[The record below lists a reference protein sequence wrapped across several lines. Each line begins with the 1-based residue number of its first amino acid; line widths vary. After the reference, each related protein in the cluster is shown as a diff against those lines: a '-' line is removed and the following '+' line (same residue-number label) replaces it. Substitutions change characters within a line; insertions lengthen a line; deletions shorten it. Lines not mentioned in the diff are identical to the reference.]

1 MDLALGPGAAG
12 PSNVPAFLTKLWTLV
27 SDPDTDALICWSP
40 SGNSFHVFDQGQF
53 AKEVLPKYFKHNNMA
68 SFVRQLNMYG
78 FRKVVHIEQGGL
90 VKPERDDTEF
100 QHPCFLRGQEQ
111 LLENIKR
118 KVTSVSTLKSEDIK
132 IRQDSVTRLLTD
144 VQLMKGKQECMDSKL
159 LAMKHENEALWREVA
174 SLRQKHAQQ
183 QKVVNKL
190 IQFLISL
197 VQSNRILGV
206 KRKIPLMLSDSS
218 SAHSVPKYGRQY
230 SLEHVHGPGPYSVSI
245 KLHGTSTYSSSSL
258 YTSDAV
264 TSSGPIISDITELT
278 PTTPLA
284 SPGRSIDERPLSS
297 STLIRVKEEPPSPP
311 RSPRVLEASPGRP
324 SSMDTPL
331 SPTAFIDSILRESE
345 PNPAASNTAPVDTTG
360 VHAPAPPPSTPEKCL
375 SVACLDNLARAP
387 QMSGVARL
395 FPCPS
400 SSFLHGRVQ
409 PGNELSDHLDAMDSN
424 LDNLQTMLTS
434 HGFSVDTS
442 ALLDLFSPSVTM
454 PDMSLPD
461 LDSSLASIQE
471 LLSPQEP
478 PRPIEAENSNSDSG
492 KQLVHYTAQPL
503 FLLDP
508 DAVDTGNSE
517 LPVLF
522 ELGESSYFSEGDDY
536 TDDPTISLLT
546 GSEPPK
552 AKDPTVS

>member
-1 MDLALGPGAAG
+1 MDLPVGPGAAG

-40 SGNSFHVFDQGQF
+40 SGNSFHVLDQGQF
-53 AKEVLPKYFKHNNMA
+53 AKEVLPKYFKHSNMA

-118 KVTSVSTLKSEDIK
+118 KVTSVSTLRSEDIK
-132 IRQDSVTRLLTD
+132 IRQDSVTKLLTD
-144 VQLMKGKQECMDSKL
+144 VQLMKGKQESMDSKL

-206 KRKIPLMLSDSS
+206 KRKIPLMLNDGGP
-218 SAHSVPKYGRQY
+218 AHPMPKYGRQY
-230 SLEHVHGPGPYSVSI
+230 SLEHIHGPGPYPAPSPA
-245 KLHGTSTYSSSSL
+245 YSGSSL
-258 YTSDAV
+258 YSPDAV
-264 TSSGPIISDITELT
+264 ASSGPIISDITELA
-278 PTTPLA
+278 PSSPVA
-284 SPGRSIDERPLSS
+284 SLGGSVDERPLSS
-297 STLIRVKEEPPSPP
+297 SPLVRVKEEPPSPP
-311 RSPRVLEASPGRP
+311 QSPRAEGASPGRP
-324 SSMDTPL
+324 SSMVETPL
-331 SPTAFIDSILRESE
+331 SPTTLIDSILRESE
-345 PNPAASNTAPVDTTG
+345 PTPAASTTPLADTG
-360 VHAPAPPPSTPEKCL
+360 GRPPSPLPASAPEKCL

-387 QMSGVARL
+387 KMSGVARL

-400 SSFLHGRVQ
+400 SFLHGRVQ
-409 PGNELSDHLDAMDSN
+409 PGTELSDHLDAMDSN

-442 ALLDLFSPSVTM
+442 TLLDLFSPSVTV

-478 PRPIEAENSNSDSG
+478 PRPLEAEKSSPDSG

-503 FLLDP
+503 LLLDP
-508 DAVDTGNSE
+508 GSVDVGSSD

-522 ELGESSYFSEGDDY
+522 ELGEGSYFSEGDDY
-536 TDDPTISLLT
+536 SDDPTISLLT

>member
-1 MDLALGPGAAG
+1 MDLPVGPGAAG

-118 KVTSVSTLKSEDIK
+118 KVTSVSTLKNDDIK
-132 IRQDSVTRLLTD
+132 IRQDSVTKLLTD
-144 VQLMKGKQECMDSKL
+144 VQLMKGKQESMDSKL

-206 KRKIPLMLSDSS
+206 KRKIPLMLNDSS
-218 SAHSVPKYGRQY
+218 SAHSMPKYGRQY
-230 SLEHVHGPGPYSVSI
+230 SLEHIHGSGPYSAPSPA
-245 KLHGTSTYSSSSL
+245 YSGSSL
-258 YTSDAV
+258 YSPDAV
-264 TSSGPIISDITELT
+264 ASSGPIISDITELA
-278 PTTPLA
+278 PSSPLA
-284 SPGRSIDERPLSS
+284 SPGGSIDERPLSIS
-297 STLIRVKEEPPSPP
+297 PLVRVKEEPPSPS
-311 RSPRVLEASPGRP
+311 RSPRVEEASPGQPP
-324 SSMDTPL
+324 SVVETPL
-331 SPTAFIDSILRESE
+331 SPTTLIDSILRESE
-345 PNPAASNTAPVDTTG
+345 PAPAASATPLTEVGTC
-360 VHAPAPPPSTPEKCL
+360 PPSPPPASAPEKCL
-375 SVACLDNLARAP
+375 SVACLDKT
-387 QMSGVARL
+387 
-395 FPCPS
+395 
-400 SSFLHGRVQ
+400 
-409 PGNELSDHLDAMDSN
+409 ELSDHLDAMDSN
-424 LDNLQTMLTS
+424 LDNLQTMLTN

-442 ALLDLFSPSVTM
+442 ALLDVSPVPACTCTLPALGRSLTTLPSPQLFSPSVTV

-461 LDSSLASIQE
+461 LDSSLASVRRWHGGIGE
-471 LLSPQEP
+471 PGTSRIPHCNPPAPADPGAPLSPGTTQ
-478 PRPIEAENSNSDSG
+478 AS
-492 KQLVHYTAQPL
+492 
-503 FLLDP
+503 
-508 DAVDTGNSE
+508 
-517 LPVLF
+517 
-522 ELGESSYFSEGDDY
+522 
-536 TDDPTISLLT
+536 
-546 GSEPPK
+546 
-552 AKDPTVS
+552 

>member
-1 MDLALGPGAAG
+1 MDLPVGPGAAG

-90 VKPERDDTEF
+90 VKPEKDDTEF

-132 IRQDSVTRLLTD
+132 IRQDSVTKLLTD
-144 VQLMKGKQECMDSKL
+144 VQLMKGKQESMDSKL

-206 KRKIPLMLSDSS
+206 KRKIPLMLSDSGT
-218 SAHSVPKYGRQY
+218 AHPMPKYGRQY
-230 SLEHVHGPGPYSVSI
+230 SLEHVHSAAPFAASSP
-245 KLHGTSTYSSSSL
+245 TYSGSSL
-258 YTSDAV
+258 FSPDTVA
-264 TSSGPIISDITELT
+264 SSGPIISDITELA
-278 PTTPLA
+278 PASPSA
-284 SPGRSIDERPLSS
+284 SPGGSIDERPLSS
-297 STLIRVKEEPPSPP
+297 SPRVCVKEEPSSPP
-311 RSPRVLEASPGRP
+311 QSPQVEEVSLGQP
-324 SSMDTPL
+324 SSEVETPL
-331 SPTAFIDSILRESE
+331 SPTALIDSILRESE
-345 PNPAASNTAPVDTTG
+345 PTTAPSATQPTPLS
-360 VHAPAPPPSTPEKCL
+360 ATAPEKCL
-375 SVACLDNLARAP
+375 SVACLDNWARAP

-400 SSFLHGRVQ
+400 SSSLHGRVQ

-424 LDNLQTMLTS
+424 LDNLQTMLSS

-442 ALLDLFSPSVTM
+442 ALMDLFNPSVTV

-478 PRPIEAENSNSDSG
+478 PRPLEAESSSLDSG

-503 FLLDP
+503 FLVDP
-508 DAVDTGNSE
+508 GPMDVGGSD

-522 ELGESSYFSEGDDY
+522 ELGEGSYFSEGDDY
-536 TDDPTISLLT
+536 AEDPTISLLT

>member
-1 MDLALGPGAAG
+1 MDLPVGSGAAG

-40 SGNSFHVFDQGQF
+40 SGNSFHVYDQGQF

-118 KVTSVSTLKSEDIK
+118 KVTSTPRFCGAHHSDPPVGTQVSTLKSEDMK
-132 IRQDSVTRLLTD
+132 IHQDSVTKLLTD
-144 VQLMKGKQECMDSKL
+144 VQLMKGKQESMDSKL

-206 KRKIPLMLSDSS
+206 KRKIPLMLNDSG
-218 SAHSVPKYGRQY
+218 SAHSLPKYSRQY
-230 SLEHVHGPGPYSVSI
+230 SLEPIHGSGPYSAPSPA
-245 KLHGTSTYSSSSL
+245 YSSSSL
-258 YTSDAV
+258 YSPDAV
-264 TSSGPIISDITELT
+264 SSSGPIISDITELT
-278 PTTPLA
+278 PSSPVA

-297 STLIRVKEEPPSPP
+297 SPLVHVKEEPPSPP
-311 RSPRVLEASPGRP
+311 RSPPVEEASPGRQ
-324 SSMDTPL
+324 SSIVDTPL
-331 SPTAFIDSILRESE
+331 SPTALIDSILRESE
-345 PNPAASNTAPVDTTG
+345 PAPAASATTLPDVG
-360 VHAPAPPPSTPEKCL
+360 GRPPSTPPTSAPEKCL
-375 SVACLDNLARAP
+375 SVACLDKA
-387 QMSGVARL
+387 
-395 FPCPS
+395 
-400 SSFLHGRVQ
+400 
-409 PGNELSDHLDAMDSN
+409 ELSEHLDAMDSN
-424 LDNLQTMLTS
+424 LDNLQTMLSS

-442 ALLDLFSPSVTM
+442 ALLDLFSPSVTV
-454 PDMSLPD
+454 PDMNLPD

-471 LLSPQEP
+471 LLSPQDP
-478 PRPIEAENSNSDSG
+478 PRPLEAENSSPDSG

-503 FLLDP
+503 LLMDP
-508 DAVDTGNSE
+508 GPMDVGSSD

-522 ELGESSYFSEGDDY
+522 ELGEGSYFSEGDDY
-536 TDDPTISLLT
+536 ADDPTISLLT

>member
-1 MDLALGPGAAG
+1 MDLPVGPGAAG

-27 SDPDTDALICWSP
+27 SDPDTDALICWSS

-90 VKPERDDTEF
+90 VKPEKDDTEF

-132 IRQDSVTRLLTD
+132 IRQDSVTKLLTD
-144 VQLMKGKQECMDSKL
+144 VQLMKGKQESMDSKL

-206 KRKIPLMLSDSS
+206 KRKIPLMLSDSG
-218 SAHSVPKYGRQY
+218 SAHPMPKYGRQY
-230 SLEHVHGPGPYSVSI
+230 SLEHVHGAAPFAASSP
-245 KLHGTSTYSSSSL
+245 TYSGSSL
-258 YTSDAV
+258 FSPDAMA
-264 TSSGPIISDITELT
+264 SSGPIISDITELA
-278 PTTPLA
+278 PASPSA
-284 SPGRSIDERPLSS
+284 SPGGSIDERPLSS
-297 STLIRVKEEPPSPP
+297 SPRVRVKEEPPSPP
-311 RSPRVLEASPGRP
+311 QSPQVEEVSPRQP
-324 SSMDTPL
+324 SSEVETPL
-331 SPTAFIDSILRESE
+331 SPTALIDSILRESE
-345 PNPAASNTAPVDTTG
+345 PATTPSATQAAQDGDRNPTPL
-360 VHAPAPPPSTPEKCL
+360 PASTPEKCL
-375 SVACLDNLARAP
+375 SVACLDNWARAP

-400 SSFLHGRVQ
+400 SSSLHGRVQ

-442 ALLDLFSPSVTM
+442 ALMDLFNPSVTV

-478 PRPIEAENSNSDSG
+478 PRSLEAEDSGLDSG

-503 FLLDP
+503 FLVDP
-508 DAVDTGNSE
+508 GPVDVGGSD

-522 ELGESSYFSEGDDY
+522 ELGEGSYFSEGDDY
-536 TDDPTISLLT
+536 AEDPTISLLT
-546 GSEPPK
+546 GSETPK
-552 AKDPTVS
+552 AKDPTIS

>member
-1 MDLALGPGAAG
+1 MDLPVGPGAAG

-40 SGNSFHVFDQGQF
+40 SGNSFHVLDQGQF
-53 AKEVLPKYFKHNNMA
+53 AKEVLPKYFKHSNMA

-118 KVTSVSTLKSEDIK
+118 KVTSVSALRSEDMK
-132 IRQDSVTRLLTD
+132 IHQDSVTKLLTD
-144 VQLMKGKQECMDSKL
+144 VQLMKGKQESMDSKL

-206 KRKIPLMLSDSS
+206 KRKIPLMLNDGS
-218 SAHSVPKYGRQY
+218 SAHSMPKYGRQY
-230 SLEHVHGPGPYSVSI
+230 SLEHIHGSGPYSAPSPA
-245 KLHGTSTYSSSSL
+245 YSGSSL
-258 YTSDAV
+258 YPSDAV
-264 TSSGPIISDITELT
+264 ASSGPIISDITELA
-278 PTTPLA
+278 PGSPLA
-284 SPGRSIDERPLSS
+284 SAGGSVAESPLV
-297 STLIRVKEEPPSPP
+297 RVKEEPPSPP
-311 RSPRVLEASPGRP
+311 RSPQAEDASPSQP
-324 SSMDTPL
+324 SSVVETPL
-331 SPTAFIDSILRESE
+331 SPTALIDSILRESE
-345 PNPAASNTAPVDTTG
+345 PAPAAS
-360 VHAPAPPPSTPEKCL
+360 APALADAGGRPPSPRPASAPEKCL
-375 SVACLDNLARAP
+375 SVACLDKT
-387 QMSGVARL
+387 
-395 FPCPS
+395 
-400 SSFLHGRVQ
+400 
-409 PGNELSDHLDAMDSN
+409 ELSDHLDAMDSN

-442 ALLDLFSPSVTM
+442 TLLDLFSPSVTV

-461 LDSSLASIQE
+461 LDSSLAS
-471 LLSPQEP
+471 EP
-478 PRPIEAENSNSDSG
+478 PRPLEAESSSPDSG

-503 FLLDP
+503 LLLDP
-508 DAVDTGNSE
+508 GSVDVGGSD

-522 ELGESSYFSEGDDY
+522 ELGEGSYFSEGDDY
-536 TDDPTISLLT
+536 ADDPTISLLT

>member
-1 MDLALGPGAAG
+1 MDLAVGPGAAG

-40 SGNSFHVFDQGQF
+40 FQGTQHGILTHRHQADSWCTEYSLSGNSFHVFDQGQF

-230 SLEHVHGPGPYSVSI
+230 SLEHVHGPGPYSAPSPA
-245 KLHGTSTYSSSSL
+245 YSSSSL

-278 PTTPLA
+278 PSSPLA

-345 PNPAASNTAPVDTTG
+345 PNPAASNTASVGTTG
-360 VHAPAPPPSTPEKCL
+360 VHAPAPPPPSTPEKCL
-375 SVACLDNLARAP
+375 SVACLDK
-387 QMSGVARL
+387 
-395 FPCPS
+395 
-400 SSFLHGRVQ
+400 
-409 PGNELSDHLDAMDSN
+409 NELSDHLDAMDSS
-424 LDNLQTMLTS
+424 LDNLQSMLTT

-442 ALLDLFSPSVTM
+442 ALLD
-454 PDMSLPD
+454 
-461 LDSSLASIQE
+461 IQE

-478 PRPIEAENSNSDSG
+478 PKPIEAENSNPDLG

>member
-1 MDLALGPGAAG
+1 MDLPVGPGAAG

-118 KVTSVSTLKSEDIK
+118 KVTSVSTLKNEDIK
-132 IRQDSVTRLLTD
+132 IRQDSVTKLLTD
-144 VQLMKGKQECMDSKL
+144 VQLMKGKQESMDSKL

-206 KRKIPLMLSDSS
+206 KRKIPLMLNDGS
-218 SAHSVPKYGRQY
+218 SAHSMPKYGRQY
-230 SLEHVHGPGPYSVSI
+230 SLEHIHGSGPYSAPSPA
-245 KLHGTSTYSSSSL
+245 YSSSSL
-258 YTSDAV
+258 YSPDAV
-264 TSSGPIISDITELT
+264 ASSGPIISDITELA
-278 PTTPLA
+278 PSSPLA
-284 SPGRSIDERPLSS
+284 SPGGSVDERPLSS
-297 STLIRVKEEPPSPP
+297 SPVVRVKEEPPSPP
-311 RSPRVLEASPGRP
+311 RSPRVEEASPGHQ
-324 SSMDTPL
+324 SSVVEIPL
-331 SPTAFIDSILRESE
+331 SPTALIDSILRESE
-345 PNPAASNTAPVDTTG
+345 PAPAAPTTPLTDAG
-360 VHAPAPPPSTPEKCL
+360 GRRPSPSPPPAPAPEKCL
-375 SVACLDNLARAP
+375 SVACLDKT
-387 QMSGVARL
+387 
-395 FPCPS
+395 
-400 SSFLHGRVQ
+400 
-409 PGNELSDHLDAMDSN
+409 ELSDHLDAMDSN

-442 ALLDLFSPSVTM
+442 ALLDLFSPSVTV

-478 PRPIEAENSNSDSG
+478 PRPLEAENSSPDSG

-503 FLLDP
+503 FLVDP
-508 DAVDTGNSE
+508 GSVDMGSSD

-522 ELGESSYFSEGDDY
+522 ELGEGSYFSEGDDY

>member
-1 MDLALGPGAAG
+1 MDLAVGPGAAG

-230 SLEHVHGPGPYSVSI
+230 SLEHVHGPGPYSAPSPA
-245 KLHGTSTYSSSSL
+245 YSSSSL
-258 YTSDAV
+258 YSSDAV
-264 TSSGPIISDITELT
+264 TSSGPIISDITELA
-278 PTTPLA
+278 PTSPLA
-284 SPGRSIDERPLSS
+284 SPGRSIDE
-297 STLIRVKEEPPSPP
+297 STLVRVKEEPLSPP
-311 RSPRVLEASPGRP
+311 HSPRVLEASPGRT

-345 PNPAASNTAPVDTTG
+345 PTPAASNTAPMDTAG
-360 VHAPAPPPSTPEKCL
+360 AQAPAPPAPSTPEKCL

-395 FPCPS
+395 FPCP

-478 PRPIEAENSNSDSG
+478 PRPIEAENSNADSG

-508 DAVDTGNSE
+508 DAVDTGSSE

-546 GSEPPK
+546 GTEPHK

>member
-1 MDLALGPGAAG
+1 MDLPLGLGTAG

-78 FRKVVHIEQGGL
+78 FRKVVHIEHGGL

-118 KVTSVSTLKSEDIK
+118 KVTSVTTLKNEDLR
-132 IRQDSVTRLLTD
+132 IRQDSVTKLLTD

-197 VQSNRILGV
+197 VQSNRILGL
-206 KRKIPLMLSDSS
+206 KRKIPLMLNDSG
-218 SAHSVPKYGRQY
+218 ATHPMPKYNRQY
-230 SLEHVHGPGPYSVSI
+230 SLEHIHGVGSYPAPAPA
-245 KLHGTSTYSSSSL
+245 YSSASL
-258 YTSDAV
+258 YSPDAV
-264 TSSGPIISDITELT
+264 ASSGPIISDITELS
-278 PTTPLA
+278 PNSPLA
-284 SPGRSIDERPLSS
+284 SPGRNMDKRSLV
-297 STLIRVKEEPPSPP
+297 RVKQEPPSPP
-311 RSPRVLEASPGRP
+311 RSPRVEEASPGRP
-324 SSMDTPL
+324 PSVVETPL
-331 SPTAFIDSILRESE
+331 SPATFIDSILRESE
-345 PNPAASNTAPVDTTG
+345 PAPVASATPLPEAEPYPRSPTPAS
-360 VHAPAPPPSTPEKCL
+360 APDKCL
-375 SVACLDNLARAP
+375 SVACLDKT
-387 QMSGVARL
+387 
-395 FPCPS
+395 
-400 SSFLHGRVQ
+400 
-409 PGNELSDHLDAMDSN
+409 ELSDHLDAMDSN
-424 LDNLQTMLTS
+424 LDNLQTMLTT

-461 LDSSLASIQE
+461 LDSSLAGIQE
-471 LLSPQEP
+471 LLSPQDP
-478 PRPIEAENSNSDSG
+478 PRPLETENSNPDSG

-503 FLLDP
+503 FLVDP
-508 DAVDTGNSE
+508 GPVDMGGSD

-522 ELGESSYFSEGDDY
+522 ELGDGAYFSEGDDY
-536 TDDPTISLLT
+536 ADDPTISLLT
-546 GSEPPK
+546 GSDPPK

>member
-1 MDLALGPGAAG
+1 MDLPLAAGAAG

-40 SGNSFHVFDQGQF
+40 SGNSFHVLDQGQF

-118 KVTSVSTLKSEDIK
+118 KVTTSEDIK
-132 IRQDSVTRLLTD
+132 LRQDSVTRLLTD
-144 VQLMKGKQECMDSKL
+144 VQLMKGKQESMDSKL

-206 KRKIPLMLSDSS
+206 KRKIPLMLNDSSPAHSMPKYSRQFSLEHIHNPGAYSASS
-218 SAHSVPKYGRQY
+218 SAYG
-230 SLEHVHGPGPYSVSI
+230 G
-245 KLHGTSTYSSSSL
+245 SSL
-258 YTSDAV
+258 YSPDV
-264 TSSGPIISDITELT
+264 LTSSGPIISDVTELG
-278 PTTPLA
+278 PSSPLA
-284 SPGRSIDERPLSS
+284 SPSRSLGQRPMM
-297 STLIRVKEEPPSPP
+297 RVKEEPTSPT
-311 RSPRVLEASPGRP
+311 RSPRVEEASPQRSP
-324 SSMDTPL
+324 SVVETPL
-331 SPTAFIDSILRESE
+331 SPTTFIDSILRESE
-345 PNPAASNTAPVDTTG
+345 PTPLPEAPSP
-360 VHAPAPPPSTPEKCL
+360 APASTPAPEKCL
-375 SVACLDNLARAP
+375 SVACLDKT
-387 QMSGVARL
+387 
-395 FPCPS
+395 
-400 SSFLHGRVQ
+400 
-409 PGNELSDHLDAMDSN
+409 ELSDHLDAMDSN

-442 ALLDLFSPSVTM
+442 ALLDLFSPSVTV
-454 PDMSLPD
+454 PDMTLPD
-461 LDSSLASIQE
+461 LDSSLASVRRRGGGEGGHGALDPHCAPPSQIQD
-471 LLSPQEP
+471 LLSPQDP
-478 PRPIEAENSNSDSG
+478 PRPLEADRGSPNSG

-503 FLLDP
+503 FLVDP
-508 DAVDTGNSE
+508 SSVDVGNSE

-522 ELGESSYFSEGDDY
+522 ELGEGSYFSEGDDY
-536 TDDPTISLLT
+536 TDDPTISLLM
-546 GSEPPK
+546 GSDPPK